1 MNANKILITTASKNL
16 NIIKEDYTDL
26 YIKISMWVVT
36 DDYNFDDDDIA
47 IMKKYGLMDRT
58 GKIFQQVKDV
68 LLMPEL

>member
-58 GKIFQQVKDV
+58 GKIIQQVKDV